1 MAERYYS
8 LTELVKMMDN
18 LVAAMPSSFANG
30 IITVRHKLSVIP
42 AADVVP
48 VVRCEECAYCE
59 WKNEV
64 CTYGWCKRI
73 STFKMRGE
81 YCSDGERRDG
91 NKE

>member
-1 MAERYYS
+1 MDKYIKCRTAQKAINDLPAELDAVAVQRCS
-8 LTELVKMMDN
+8 ETIHN
-18 LVAAMPSSFANG
+18 L
-30 IITVRHKLSVIP
+30 P
-42 AADVVP
+42 AEDVVA
-48 VVRCEECAYCE
+48 VVRCGECAYCE

-91 NKE
+91 DDE